1 MKKFILFFAVVF
13 FTISTSFAQEE
24 SQGLK
29 GASWGLLAFSYS
41 DSEASNIS
49 SFSILPAYGK
59 FITPDITIG
68 GAIGLVSTTIGDADA
83 TTTIVVKPLV
93 RKYWS
98 ATPTF
103 YIFGE
108 ANAPMLFGDGF
119 KGYGFNI
126 DLGIDYFIGGK
137 WTIEAKFGRFG
148 YNIIS
153 PDEGEST
160 GTTSFGLNMFDAQ
173 TQENLGGGMSLGLK
187 YLL

>member
-1 MKKFILFFAVVF
+1 MKKSILFLGLMLFA
-13 FTISTSFAQEE
+13 FTSMFSQEE

-29 GASWGLLAFSYS
+29 GASWGLMSFNYS
-41 DSEASNIS
+41 DSEATGVT
-49 SFSILPAYGK
+49 SFSILPAYGT
-59 FITPDITIG
+59 FISPDVTIG
-68 GAIGLVSTTIGDADA
+68 GAVGYISTKVGDADA
-83 TTTIVVKPLV
+83 STIIVVKPLL

-103 YIFGE
+103 YVFAE
-108 ANAPMLFGDGF
+108 ANAPILFGENF

-126 DLGIDYFIGGK
+126 DLGIDFFIGGK
-137 WTIEAKFGRFG
+137 WTVEAKFGRFG

-153 PDEGEST
+153 PDDGEST
-160 GTTSFGLNMFDAQ
+160 GTTSFGFNMFDAQ